1 MKRYIEFSSK
11 LGTSVV
17 VEVDEPEPE
26 MGEIKAGRPSA
37 VAAKATQTL
46 EDSLDMVKPA
56 AEALVDKL
64 RSLAYAPDEVGIE
77 FGIKLSAE
85 AGAFIA
91 SASTE
96 ANFSVKLTWKRE
108 ANVSKA

>member
-1 MKRYIEFSSK
+1 MKRYVEFSSK
-11 LGTSVV
+11 QGTSIV
-17 VEVDEPEPE
+17 VEVEEPQPE
-26 MGEIKAGRPSA
+26 TGEVRAGRPSA
-37 VAAKATQTL
+37 VAAKAKQTL
-46 EDSLDMVKPA
+46 EDSLDVVKPA

-64 RSLAYAPDEVGIE
+64 KNLASAPDEVGIE

-108 ANVSKA
+108 ANVRKA